1 MALLQRVYVLFFIR
15 FASQQVRLAGV
26 TDHPTG
32 PWVAQQTRNLLVNL
46 GEQAVAWRVPDP

>member
-26 TDHPTG
+26 TDHPTR
-32 PWVAQQTRNLLVNL
+32 PWVAQQARNLLVNL